1 MLGVLKKGLVL
12 AVAEIKKFV
21 DGKHGVLNLDRM
33 TGFAGFSGRLV
44 KN

>member
-21 DGKHGVLNLDRM
+21 DGKHGLL
-33 TGFAGFSGRLV
+33 GFG
-44 KN
+44 KE